1 MQKQAILNLL
11 AQAQE
16 LFAQGKWT
24 VDGLDASDEALED
37 CIAEMD
43 SKLNDAIEAI
53 NEYLD

>member
-1 MQKQAILNLL
+1 MQKQAILDLL
-11 AQAQE
+11 TQAQE
-16 LFAQGKWT
+16 LFAQGGWT
-24 VDGLDASDEALED
+24 VDGLDPSDTELED